1 MKTSSFFL
9 GVLLGAA
16 ATSLISRNGGSA
28 MLGMNRNGGNAGRM
42 MEKARNRLMDAAFPG
57 MGGSDL
63 GASLT
68 KPEKQDGDKAKKTTF
83 SSSEKAENIKM
94 LKEFI
99 RNSPDVKREVEQ
111 ILKETHTAVPGI

>member
-16 ATSLISRNGGSA
+16 ATSLMSRKGGSA

-42 MEKARNRLMDAAFPG
+42 MEKARNRLMDVAFPG
-57 MGGSDL
+57 MSGTDL
-63 GASLT
+63 GASLA
-68 KPEKQDGDKAKKTTF
+68 KPEKHDGDKAKKTTY

>member
-16 ATSLISRNGGSA
+16 ATSLMARKGGSA
-28 MLGMNRNGGNAGRM
+28 LLGSVRNGDVGGM
-42 MEKARNRLMDAAFPG
+42 MEKAKSKLMDAALPG
-57 MGGSDL
+57 IEESQHKTSM
-63 GASLT
+63 AT
-68 KPEKQDGDKAKKTTF
+68 HAKHAGDKVKNRAY
-83 SSSEKAENIKM
+83 SSSEKEENIKM

>member
-1 MKTSSFFL
+1 VKTSSFFL

-16 ATSLISRNGGSA
+16 ATSLMSRNGGA

-42 MEKARNRLMDAAFPG
+42 MEKARNRLMDAAFSG
-57 MGGSDL
+57 ISGTDL
-63 GASLT
+63 GAST
-68 KPEKQDGDKAKKTTF
+68 KQEKHDGDKAKKTTL

-99 RNSPDVKREVEQ
+99 RNSPDVKHEVEQ
-111 ILKETHTAVPGI
+111 ILKETHTAIPGI

>member
-16 ATSLISRNGGSA
+16 ATSLMSRNGGSA
-28 MLGMNRNGGNAGRM
+28 MKGMNRNGGNVGGM
-42 MEKARNRLMDAAFPG
+42 MEKARHKLMDAAFPG
-57 MGGSDL
+57 MVGSDL
-63 GASLT
+63 NAAMT
-68 KPEKQDGDKAKKTTF
+68 RQEKHDGDKTRKKTY